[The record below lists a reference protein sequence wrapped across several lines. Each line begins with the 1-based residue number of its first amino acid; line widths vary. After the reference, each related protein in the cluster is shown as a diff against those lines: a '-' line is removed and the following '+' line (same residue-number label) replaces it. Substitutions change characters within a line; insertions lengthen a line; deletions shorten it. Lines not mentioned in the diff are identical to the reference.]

1 MIVVGLK
8 GGLGNQLFQYALGRR
23 LSMEHGCPLILDD
36 RALHSDPL
44 RNFALNQ
51 FQINQPLA
59 KPLSYPLHG
68 VGAHLNPLYR
78 LLPFTQSVTM
88 ANEKGFAFDPQVL
101 EYDSGTYL
109 NGYWQSERYFLP
121 IRQTLLTD
129 LVLAKPLST
138 EQSKLAEQ
146 IRGINAVSL
155 HIRRGDYVSDS
166 TTNSYH
172 GLCDLNW
179 YHRAVEIIAHDVS
192 NPHFYIFSDDYEW
205 ATKNLQLS
213 HPTHF
218 IEPQKDGYES
228 IDMHLMSLCQH
239 NIIANSSFS
248 WWGAWLNQNLQKR
261 VIAPAN
267 WFANAPHDTRDLI
280 PTSWQRL
287 A

>member
-23 LSMEHGCPLILDD
+23 LAMEQGCPLIIDD
-36 RALHSDPL
+36 RALNSDPL
-44 RNFALNQ
+44 RNYALNQ
-51 FQINQPLA
+51 FQIAYPLA

-68 VGAHLNPLYR
+68 LGIYLNPIYKS
-78 LLPFTQSVTM
+78 LPFAQSLTI
-88 ANEKGFAFDPQVL
+88 ANEKRFAFDPEIL
-101 EYDSGTYL
+101 ESEGNIYL

-121 IRQTLLTD
+121 IRQTLLED
-129 LVLAKPLST
+129 LQLAKPLNS
-138 EQSKLAEQ
+138 EQAALAQQ
-146 IRGINAVSL
+146 IRQTNAVSL

-166 TTNSYH
+166 TTHSYH
-172 GLCDLNW
+172 GLCDLDW
-179 YHRAVEIIAHDVS
+179 YMRTVNAITQDIS
-192 NPHFYIFSDDYEW
+192 KPHFYIFSDDYAW
-205 ATKNLQLS
+205 ATKNLNLS

-228 IDMHLMSLCQH
+228 IDMHLMSLCKH

-248 WWGAWLNQNLQKR
+248 WWGAWLNQNPHKK

-280 PTSWQRL
+280 PSSWQRL

>member
-23 LSMEHGCPLILDD
+23 LAIEHGCPLILDD

-44 RNFALNQ
+44 RNLALNQ
-51 FQINQPLA
+51 FQITQSLA

-68 VGAHLNPLYR
+68 VGAYLNPLYR
-78 LLPFTQSVTM
+78 SLPFTQPLTI

-101 EYDSGTYL
+101 ECEGGTYL

-129 LVLAKPLST
+129 LALAKPLST

-146 IRGINAVSL
+146 IVGVNAVSL

-179 YHRAVEIIAHDVS
+179 YHRAVETITQDVS
-192 NPHFYIFSDDYEW
+192 NAHFYIFSDDYAW
-205 ATKNLQLS
+205 ATKNLQLN
-213 HPTHF
+213 HPTYF
-218 IEPQKDGYES
+218 IKPQQDGYES

-248 WWGAWLNQNLQKR
+248 WWGAWLNQNPKKR

>member
-23 LSMEHGCPLILDD
+23 LAIEHGCPLILDD

-51 FQINQPLA
+51 FQINQTLA
-59 KPLSYPLHG
+59 TPLSYPLHG
-68 VGAHLNPLYR
+68 VGAYLNPLYR
-78 LLPFTQSVTM
+78 LLPSTQSVTM

-155 HIRRGDYVSDS
+155 HIRRGDYVSDA

-179 YHRAVEIIAHDVS
+179 YHRAVETIAQDVS
-192 NPHFYIFSDDYEW
+192 NPHFYIFSDDYAW
-205 ATKNLQLS
+205 ATKNVQLS

-218 IEPQKDGYES
+218 IEPQQDGHES

-280 PTSWQRL
+280 PASWQRL

>member
-8 GGLGNQLFQYALGRR
+8 GGLGNQLFQFALGRR
-23 LSMEHGCPLILDD
+23 LAIEHGCPLILDD

-51 FQINQPLA
+51 FQISQPLA

-68 VGAHLNPLYR
+68 VGAYLNPLYR
-78 LLPFTQSVTM
+78 SLPFTQPLTI
-88 ANEKGFAFDPQVL
+88 ANEKGFAFDSQVL
-101 EYDSGTYL
+101 EYESGTYL
-109 NGYWQSERYFLP
+109 NGYWQSEHYFLP
-121 IRQTLLTD
+121 IRQILLTD
-129 LVLAKPLST
+129 LELAKPLST
-138 EQSKLAEQ
+138 AQSKLAEQ
-146 IRGINAVSL
+146 IVGVNAVSL

-179 YHRAVEIIAHDVS
+179 YYRAVEAIAQDVS

-213 HPTHF
+213 KPTYF
-218 IEPQKDGYES
+218 IEPQEDGYES
-228 IDMHLMSLCQH
+228 IDMYLMSLCQH

-280 PTSWQRL
+280 PASWQRL

>member
-8 GGLGNQLFQYALGRR
+8 GGLGNQLFQFALGRR
-23 LSMEHGCPLILDD
+23 LSIEHGCPLILDD
-36 RALHSDPL
+36 RALQSDPL

-51 FQINQPLA
+51 FQISQPLA

-68 VGAHLNPLYR
+68 VGAYLNPLYR
-78 LLPFTQSVTM
+78 SLPFTQPLTI

-101 EYDSGTYL
+101 ECESGTYL

-129 LVLAKPLST
+129 LALTKPLST

-146 IRGINAVSL
+146 IKGVNAVSL

-179 YHRAVEIIAHDVS
+179 YHRAVETIAQEVS
-192 NPHFYIFSDDYEW
+192 NPCFYIFSDDYAW
-205 ATKNLQLS
+205 ATKNVQLS

-218 IEPQKDGYES
+218 IEPQQDGYES
-228 IDMHLMSLCQH
+228 IDMHLMSLCKH

-280 PTSWQRL
+280 PTSWQHL

>member
-23 LSMEHGCPLILDD
+23 LAIEHGCPLILDD

-78 LLPFTQSVTM
+78 SLPFTQSLTI

-101 EYDSGTYL
+101 EYESGTYL
-109 NGYWQSERYFLP
+109 NGYWQSEHYFLP

-129 LVLAKPLST
+129 LALAKPLST

-146 IRGINAVSL
+146 IVGVNAVSL

-166 TTNSYH
+166 ITNSYH
-172 GLCDLNW
+172 GLCNLNW
-179 YHRAVEIIAHDVS
+179 YHRAVNTIAQDVS

-213 HPTHF
+213 HSNHF
-218 IEPQKDGYES
+218 IEPQQDGHES

-261 VIAPAN
+261 GIAPAN
-267 WFANAPHDTRDLI
+267 WFANAPRTIRAIL
-280 PTSWQRL
+280 SLQ
-287 A
+287 AGSA

>member
-68 VGAHLNPLYR
+68 VGAYLNPLYR
-78 LLPFTQSVTM
+78 SLPFTQALTI

-101 EYDSGTYL
+101 EYESGTYL

-129 LVLAKPLST
+129 LALAKPLST

-146 IRGINAVSL
+146 IVGVNAVSL

-166 TTNSYH
+166 ITNSYH
-172 GLCDLNW
+172 GLCNLNW
-179 YHRAVEIIAHDVS
+179 YHRAVNTIAQDVS

-213 HPTHF
+213 HSTYF
-218 IEPQKDGYES
+218 IEPQQDGHES